1 MTEFPPFRLD
11 KTNQCLWRC
20 DDTGA
25 QQRVPLK
32 PKAFEVLRYLIEHA
46 GRLVAQDEILQA
58 VWPDVS
64 VQPDVLKRHIFDI
77 RTELGDDPKHPRF
90 IETLPRRGYQ
100 FIAAACARELA
111 ETVGSPRTD
120 QIVGRAAAL
129 AQLESCLLKSFEGR
143 RQIIFVTGETGIGK
157 STVVGE
163 FQRRASKNSAIG
175 VAKGQ
180 CLEGY
185 SGREAYYPV
194 LEALGSLCRRPQAE
208 TTVEILAAHA
218 PTWLVQFPWLLQP
231 RQRETLE
238 REISGATRQRMVREM
253 ADALER
259 ITASVPLLLIVE
271 DLHWADHSTV
281 DLISALARGRAPA
294 RLLLVATYRPGD
306 AVISNHPFH
315 SLAQDLLVRQL
326 CHELPLGPLS
336 ESEIGAYVLHQSP
349 DSVPEGLV
357 DLLYRYSEGNP
368 LYLEAALRHL
378 TGRGFLSRTTEAC
391 KLNGT
396 VEAIGLE
403 VPDGIR
409 SVFEAQ
415 LDRLDPEHRR
425 ALEVASVVGTSFCST
440 LSARAANIDQ
450 ERFEQCCERLSRLYQ
465 IVRPTENK
473 TLPDGTTSQNYAFV
487 HGLHREVL
495 YRRQSS
501 GRRTELHLQIAEQLE
516 RRFAHQLSDH
526 SQTLAEH
533 FEGGGDWT
541 RAIKYTVLSGDAAAR
556 RGAHHQAAAALRH
569 ALDLIDRV
577 PEQERAA
584 IDLQTLEKLADE
596 NVFAADPSAAALYKM
611 WLGRTALRPEPGEFP
626 HSSQQALG

>member
-25 QQRVPLK
+25 ERRVQLK

-46 GRLVAQDEILQA
+46 GRLVAQGEILQA

-64 VQPDVLKRHIFDI
+64 VQPEVLKRHIFDI
-77 RTELGDDPKHPRF
+77 RAELGDDPKHPRF

-100 FIAAACARELA
+100 FIAEAGTQESADSVE
-111 ETVGSPRTD
+111 SPPPD
-120 QIVGRAAAL
+120 SIVGCVAAL
-129 AQLESCLLKSFEGR
+129 AKLESWLLKSFDGR
-143 RQIIFVTGETGIGK
+143 RQMVFVTGETGIGK

-163 FQRRASKNSAIG
+163 FQRRASKNFAIG
-175 VAKGQ
+175 IAKGQ

-185 SGREAYYPV
+185 SSKEAYYPV

-208 TTVEILAAHA
+208 TIVEILAAHA

-238 REISGATRQRMVREM
+238 REISGGTRQRMVREM
-253 ADALER
+253 GDALER

-271 DLHWADHSTV
+271 DLHWADPSTV

-306 AVISNHPFH
+306 AVILNHPFH
-315 SLAQDLLVRQL
+315 GLAQDLMVRQL

-336 ESEIGAYVLHQSP
+336 ESEIAAYVLRHSP

-357 DLLYRYSEGNP
+357 DLLYRYSDGNP
-368 LYLEAALRHL
+368 LYIEAALRHL
-378 TGRGFLSRTTEAC
+378 TGRGFLSRTAGAW
-391 KLNGT
+391 KLNRT
-396 VEAIGLE
+396 VEEIGLE
-403 VPDGIR
+403 VPDVIR
-409 SVFEAQ
+409 GVFEAQ

-425 ALEVASVVGTSFCST
+425 ALEVASVVGTSFCAT

-450 ERFEQCCERLSRLYQ
+450 ELFEQCCERLSRLHQ

-473 TLPDGTTSQNYAFV
+473 TLPDGTASQNYAFV
-487 HGLHREVL
+487 HGVQREVL
-495 YRRQSS
+495 YRRQPS
-501 GRRTELHLQIAEQLE
+501 GRRMELHLQIAEQLE
-516 RRFAHQLSDH
+516 RRFANQLNDISP
-526 SQTLAEH
+526 TLAEH
-533 FEGGGDWT
+533 FERGGDWT
-541 RAIKYTVLSGDAAAR
+541 RAIKYTLLSADAAAR
-556 RGAHHQAAAALRH
+556 RSAHYEAAASLRR

-577 PEQERAA
+577 PEAERGAFA
-584 IDLQTLEKLADE
+584 FETLEKLADG
-596 NVFAADPSAAALYKM
+596 NVFSGDPCAAELY
-611 WLGRTALRPEPGEFP
+611 RTWMARIAGGVKPGQ
-626 HSSQQALG
+626 HSIRESPR